1 VIVFF
6 GSDVKSALSIQI
18 AVRIWRAKD
27 RFGIVII
34 ADMNFM
40 IGSGILLTFAL
51 LPETSLQVSTIS
63 KKYQFS

>member
-1 VIVFF
+1 
-6 GSDVKSALSIQI
+6 
-18 AVRIWRAKD
+18 
-27 RFGIVII
+27 
-34 ADMNFM
+34 M